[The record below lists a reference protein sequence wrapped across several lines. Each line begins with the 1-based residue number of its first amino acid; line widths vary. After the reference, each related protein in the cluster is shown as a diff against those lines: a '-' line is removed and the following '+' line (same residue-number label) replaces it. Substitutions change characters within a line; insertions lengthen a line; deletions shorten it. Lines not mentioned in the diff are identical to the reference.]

1 MATLANPATMRD
13 PFDYYRFMR
22 ESDPVHFDEQAG
34 AYLISRYED
43 VRKALRLTDVF
54 SSELGFSEVRK
65 PAYQQEVD
73 EFMRREGFGPFVL
86 NFTVDPPEHTRRR
99 ALVDQAFSA
108 RRVTGMEGYMHA
120 VVNELIDAFIGRG
133 EAELVGELAIPIP
146 VYVIADA
153 LGVPRERIDDFR
165 TWSEAAV
172 ANTFNPGI
180 TREQALE
187 NARHLVDMQHYLVG
201 EIEDRQTNPRGDMI
215 SDLVRARLE
224 TEEHGQEQLSR
235 ELLLSMIQALLVAGN
250 ETTTNGLSFA
260 LMELAS
266 DADLFASLKD
276 SPKQDN
282 DLQRFVE
289 ESLRVHAPVPQ
300 LPRVTRQDV
309 EIGGT
314 LIPKGSWVYL
324 CYASANRDG
333 GRFHE
338 PESFDLKRKGIGL
351 HLTFGGGIH
360 RCIGAM
366 LARMEMKVGVREVIR
381 RLDNLQLVV
390 PREELEVV
398 SLFATRGLKALPV
411 RFSERQSQ

>member
-1 MATLANPATMRD
+1 MATLADPATMRD

-43 VRKALRLTDVF
+43 VQKALRLTDVF

-133 EAELVGELAIPIP
+133 EAELVCELAIPIP

-172 ANTFNPGI
+172 ANAFNPGSHP
-180 TREQALE
+180 RAGPGKRAAPGGHAALPE
-187 NARHLVDMQHYLVG
+187 RGDRGPARQC
-201 EIEDRQTNPRGDMI
+201 PRDDMI

-224 TEEHGQEQLSR
+224 TEEHGQRQLST
-235 ELLLSMIQALLVAGN
+235 ELLLSMIQAVLVAGN

-266 DADLFASLKD
+266 DAGLFAALRD

-300 LPRVTRQDV
+300 LPRVTREDV

-338 PESFDLKRKGIGL
+338 PENFDLDAQGYRPAPDLRGRHSPLYRGDAGAHGDESRHPGGHPPAGQPAPGRAQGRTGSRQPVCDPGVEGIAGQ
-351 HLTFGGGIH
+351 
-360 RCIGAM
+360 
-366 LARMEMKVGVREVIR
+366 V
-381 RLDNLQLVV
+381 Q
-390 PREELEVV
+390 
-398 SLFATRGLKALPV
+398 
-411 RFSERQSQ
+411 